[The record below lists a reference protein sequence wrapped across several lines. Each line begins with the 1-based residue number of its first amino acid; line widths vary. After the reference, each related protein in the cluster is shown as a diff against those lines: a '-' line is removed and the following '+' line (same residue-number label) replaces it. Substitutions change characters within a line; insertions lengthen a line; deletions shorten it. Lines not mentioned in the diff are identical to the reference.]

1 VYRREETM
9 TERKTEIKRTTKE
22 TDIKLELNIDGTGIS
37 EINTGVG
44 FLDHILTLFS
54 RHGFFD
60 LNLKATGDLEVDQ
73 HHTVEDVGICLGQAF
88 AKACGDKAGIRR
100 FGNATIPMGESL
112 ATVILDLCD
121 RPFLVFNVQLKNQKV
136 GDFDVELVEEFFQAY
151 VNNCGATLHVN
162 LAYGSN
168 THHVIEAIFKAF
180 GRAMDQAT
188 SKDERIKGVLSTKGT
203 L

>member
-1 VYRREETM
+1 M
-9 TERKTEIKRTTKE
+9 TERKAEIKRTTKE
-22 TDIKLELNIDGTGIS
+22 TDISLELNIDGTGIS
-37 EINTGVG
+37 DINTGVG
-44 FLDHILTLFS
+44 FLDHMLTLFS

-60 LNLKATGDLEVDQ
+60 LKIKATGDLEVDQ

-100 FGNATIPMGESL
+100 FGNTTIPMGESL
-112 ATVILDLCD
+112 ATVVLDLCD

-151 VNNCGATLHVN
+151 VNNSGATLHVN

-188 SKDERIKGVLSTKGT
+188 SKDDRIKGVLSTKGM